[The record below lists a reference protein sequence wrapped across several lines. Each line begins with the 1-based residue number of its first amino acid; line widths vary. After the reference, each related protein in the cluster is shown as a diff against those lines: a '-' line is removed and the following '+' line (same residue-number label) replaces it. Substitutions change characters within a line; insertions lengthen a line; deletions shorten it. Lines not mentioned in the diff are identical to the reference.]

1 MPKRRSR
8 APGGGGGGAAGA
20 AALADE
26 AADRAFA
33 EAVGAPSGL
42 EEEAAPE
49 EEAAGR
55 EPGTPISALL
65 GWLEATGRGRI
76 ARVIGGREAPQPI
89 SREEVARFNEL
100 WAMFARGEINDPDL
114 AELYAMALGRLEL
127 GRRRLQEA
135 ARRSGGGAGVTALPE
150 YSDFA
155 LRLGVANSVAA
166 EMARRWSGFAPP
178 PSQAEAARLAEE
190 IAQAARPSGAAFRT
204 LRPQEVADAAAEL
217 AHLSGFQRAQARM
230 RWTWFLSTGEDLP
243 EAELFRLYRQVAAEA
258 EAARPAVQETMVADL
273 PAGEAVARFARWDEA
288 MERVRAVEE
297 AARRRGLRFD
307 PLPDPLGERAAEH
320 MARALSRQGVLAQGG
335 GVADEGGAEPLPPPP
350 AEPQRPD
357 RPVVFWIPRPERA
370 ARLREHLAAC
380 GIREYGPHGAPVPPG
395 TVVVNYGAA
404 SRDELRGCERAAER
418 LNAPFAVRDASD
430 KLRAVRLLGELAPRT
445 VGDPAL
451 AGQLGSEYIVAKRSR
466 GSRGGGKE
474 LFRAADLERDPAL
487 RRRLLRYDHFQEYIP
502 DREEYRVNLL
512 GDEVLTAY
520 RKAPPEREGPRLG
533 GHRGFEL
540 QRSMP
545 RAALEAAREARRR
558 VGLDLA
564 GVDLVYDRRRGRWY
578 VLEVNSAPGM
588 GPITLRRL
596 LEALAARRRP

>member
-8 APGGGGGGAAGA
+8 VPTGGGAAGA

-33 EAVGAPSGL
+33 AAAAGPSGL
-42 EEEAAPE
+42 EEEASPE

-55 EPGTPISALL
+55 EPGTPIATLL

-76 ARVIGGREAPQPI
+76 ARVIGGQEAPRSI
-89 SREEVARFNEL
+89 SQDEVARFNEL
-100 WAMFARGEINDPDL
+100 WARFERGEISDPDL

-127 GRRRLQEA
+127 GRRRFQEA
-135 ARRSGGGAGVTALPE
+135 ARRSTIAAAALPE
-150 YSDFA
+150 YDDLA
-155 LRLGVANSVAA
+155 LRLRAAERVAA
-166 EMARRWSGFAPP
+166 EMGRRWSGFAPP
-178 PSQAEAARLAEE
+178 PAQGEAARLAEE
-190 IAQAARPSGAAFRT
+190 AVRAVQGDAAVFRT
-204 LRPQEVADAAAEL
+204 LRPQEVADAAVEL
-217 AHLSGFQRAQARM
+217 AQPSGPMRAQARALWS
-230 RWTWFLSTGEDLP
+230 RFSSGEEMP
-243 EAELFRLYRQVAAEA
+243 EPDLFRLYRLAAAEA
-258 EAARPAVQETMVADL
+258 EAARPAVQEAMVAGL
-273 PAGEAVARFARWDEA
+273 PAGEAAARFARWDEA
-288 MERVRAVEE
+288 MERVRAVED

-320 MARALSRQGVLAQGG
+320 VARALSRQGVLAEGG
-335 GVADEGGAEPLPPPP
+335 GVASGGGAEPLPPPP
-350 AEPQRPD
+350 AETPRAGRQ
-357 RPVVFWIPRPERA
+357 VVFWIPRPERA

-380 GIREYGPHGAPVPPG
+380 GIMESGRYGPPAPPG
-395 TVVVNYGAA
+395 AVVVNYGAA
-404 SRDELRGCERAAER
+404 SREELRGAERAAER
-418 LNAPFAVRDASD
+418 LNAAFAVRDASD

-451 AGQLGSEYIVAKRSR
+451 VGRLGSEYIVAKRSR
-466 GSRGGGKE
+466 GSRGEGKE
-474 LFRAADLERDPAL
+474 LFRMADLERDPAL

-520 RKAPPEREGPRLG
+520 RKTPPEGEGPRLG

-564 GVDLVYDRRRGRWY
+564 GVDLVHDRRRDRWY

-588 GPITLRRL
+588 GPATLRRL
-596 LEALAARRRP
+596 LEALAARSRS

>member
-1 MPKRRSR
+1 LPKRRSR
-8 APGGGGGGAAGA
+8 APGGGGGAAGA

-33 EAVGAPSGL
+33 EAAGAPSGL

-49 EEAAGR
+49 EEAAERG
-55 EPGTPISALL
+55 PGTPISALL
-65 GWLEATGRGRI
+65 GWLEATGRGQI
-76 ARVIGGREAPQPI
+76 ARVIGGQEAPRPI
-89 SREEVARFNEL
+89 SREEVARFSEL
-100 WAMFARGEINDPDL
+100 WARFERGEINDPDL

-127 GRRRLQEA
+127 GRRRFEEA
-135 ARRSGGGAGVTALPE
+135 ARFSRTPAALPE
-150 YSDFA
+150 YDDFA
-155 LRLGVANSVAA
+155 LRLRAAERVAA

-178 PSQAEAARLAEE
+178 PAQAEAARLAERTVGS
-190 IAQAARPSGAAFRT
+190 ALADGAAFRT
-204 LRPQEVADAAAEL
+204 LRPQEVAEAAAV
-217 AHLSGFQRAQARM
+217 AARPPSAVRAQM
-230 RWTWFLSTGEDLP
+230 RALWSRFSSGEEMP
-243 EAELFRLYRQVAAEA
+243 EPDLFRLYRLAAGEA
-258 EAARPAVQETMVADL
+258 EAARPPVQEAMVADL
-273 PAGEAVARFARWDEA
+273 PAAEAVARFARWDEA

-320 MARALSRQGVLAQGG
+320 VARALSRQGVLAQGG
-335 GVADEGGAEPLPPPP
+335 GAPDEGGAEPLPPPP

-357 RPVVFWIPRPERA
+357 RPVAFWIPRPERA

-380 GIREYGPHGAPVPPG
+380 GIRECGPDGAPVPPG
-395 TVVVNYGAA
+395 TIVVNYGGA
-404 SRDELRGCERAAER
+404 SRDELRGAERAAER

-451 AGQLGSEYIVAKRSR
+451 VGQLGSEHIVAKRSR
-466 GSRGGGKE
+466 GSRGEGKE
-474 LFRAADLERDPAL
+474 IFRVADLERDPAL

-520 RKAPPEREGPRLG
+520 RKVPPEGEGPRLG

-564 GVDLVYDRRRGRWY
+564 GVDLVYDRRRSRWY

-588 GPITLRRL
+588 GPVTLRRL
-596 LEALAARRRP
+596 LEALAARRQP